1 MFEEADASPWPVGC
15 GPGMLRAMEASE
27 VPIDVLRLVEALVF
41 ASPEP
46 LTAQRLQPM
55 LPHDLDPGAVFSA
68 LERHCAGR
76 GVILAKVGEGWTF
89 RTAPD
94 LGAQVRSMT
103 TEARR
108 LPRAAMETL
117 VLIALHQP
125 VTRAEIEDIRG
136 VALAQTTV
144 DLLLESGLVK
154 PSGRKEAPGRPTL
167 WVTTPQFLSQFG
179 LQSLRDLPGSSLI
192 PGHATAGAPSTG
204 NMLQALPEDPPGLH
218 GSRSKGRS
226 R

>member
-1 MFEEADASPWPVGC
+1 
-15 GPGMLRAMEASE
+15 MLRAMDEAE

-41 ASPEP
+41 ASSEP
-46 LTAQRLQPM
+46 LTAQRLGPL
-55 LPHDLDPGAVFSA
+55 LPRDLEPAMVFSA

-76 GVILAKVGEGWTF
+76 GVILTRIGDGWTF

-94 LGAQVRSMT
+94 LGAQVRSMMP
-103 TEARR
+103 EARR

-136 VALAQTTV
+136 VALAQTTM

-154 PSGRKEAPGRPTL
+154 PSGHKEAPGRPSL

-192 PGHATAGAPSTG
+192 PGHATAGAPATG

-218 GSRSKGRS
+218 GSRPKGRS

>member
-1 MFEEADASPWPVGC
+1 MFKKTDPSPWPIG
-15 GPGMLRAMEASE
+15 GSPGIVRTMNEFE
-27 VPIDVLRLVEALVF
+27 VPIDVLRLAEALVF

-46 LTAQRLQPM
+46 LTLLGLASV
-55 LPHDLDPGAVFSA
+55 LPHDLDPGTVFSA

-76 GVILAKVGEGWTF
+76 GVILVRVGEGWTF

-94 LGAQVRSMT
+94 LGPQVRSMMP
-103 TEARR
+103 EARR

-117 VLIALHQP
+117 VLIALRQP

-136 VALAQTTV
+136 VALAQVTM

-167 WVTTPQFLSQFG
+167 WVTTPRFLSQFG

-192 PGHATAGAPSTG
+192 PESATA
-204 NMLQALPEDPPGLH
+204 
-218 GSRSKGRS
+218 
-226 R
+226 